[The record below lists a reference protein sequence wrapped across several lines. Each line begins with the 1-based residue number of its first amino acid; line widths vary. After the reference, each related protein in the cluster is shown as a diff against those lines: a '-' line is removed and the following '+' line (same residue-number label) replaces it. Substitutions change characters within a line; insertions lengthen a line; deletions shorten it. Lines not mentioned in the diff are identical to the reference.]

1 MKAGFPA
8 LLLRLFEFSRAAPF
22 GFSPRDD
29 L

>member
-8 LLLRLFEFSRAAPF
+8 LLLRLFEFGRAAPF